1 VVALFLLFVLGAGG
15 WVLFGPNAGEQTT
28 GPIERIAE
36 PQRNAPDAPAA
47 RRAENPGG
55 GNAPAGNTLVGETS
69 EEPALPPDGAEQA
82 VFDMYVEESFQT
94 PETSWAYLSER
105 LQREVGSP
113 EQWAEQE
120 QIYDLYYVYFTRYP
134 AATVSGETAEVTF
147 EVRLD
152 RSAGQELLS
161 GTWVCVVE
169 DGEWKL
175 DRLEDEMLQPI

>member
-1 VVALFLLFVLGAGG
+1 MPAGRA
-15 WVLFGPNAGEQTT
+15 V
-28 GPIERIAE
+28 
-36 PQRNAPDAPAA
+36 QRPET
-47 RRAENPGG
+47 RGG
-55 GNAPAGNTLVGETS
+55 GTPPAGNALVGETS
-69 EEPALPPDGAEQA
+69 EEPTLPPSQAEQA

-134 AATVSGETAEVTF
+134 TATVPGETAEVTF

-152 RSAGQELLS
+152 RSTGQELLS
-161 GTWVCVVE
+161 GTWVCVAE

-175 DRLEDEMLQPI
+175 DRLENERVRPI

>member
-1 VVALFLLFVLGAGG
+1 VVTLFLLFVFGAGG
-15 WVLFGPNAGEQTT
+15 WALFRPNAGEQTT

-55 GNAPAGNTLVGETS
+55 GNAPTGNTVVGETS
-69 EEPALPPDGAEQA
+69 EEPALPLSQAEQA

-134 AATVSGETAEVTF
+134 AATASGETAEVTF

-161 GTWVCVVE
+161 GTWVCIIE

-175 DRLEDEMLQPI
+175 DRLENERVQPI